1 MTPEEKLA
9 QRGFALSAPPAP
21 AANYVPV
28 TRMGNQL
35 FVSGQ
40 VSVGPNGLVSGQL
53 GRDIDTAAG
62 QKAAELCAINILA
75 QLRFSADVSLSRI
88 RLLKL
93 TVLVASVPE
102 FTEQHLVA
110 NGASDLF
117 VEVWAIMAAMPGP
130 LSASP
135 PCPLAPPSRSK
146 RWSRNCRRPRCGRGS
161 SLRHLSALYRRILVT
176 KSLWNDPIPRLRPSR
191 RPSRLA

>member
-40 VSVGPNGLVSGQL
+40 ISTGPNGLVSGQL
-53 GRDIDTAAG
+53 GRDLDTAAG
-62 QKAAELCAINILA
+62 QKAAELCAVNILA
-75 QLRFSADVSLSRI
+75 HLRFSADVSLSRI
-88 RLLKL
+88 RLVKL
-93 TVLVASVPE
+93 TVLVASVPD
-102 FTEQHLVA
+102 FIEQHLVA

-117 VEVWAIMAAMPGP
+117 AEVLGDNGSHARAAFGVVALPLGAAVEIEAVVEELP
-130 LSASP
+130 
-135 PCPLAPPSRSK
+135 
-146 RWSRNCRRPRCGRGS
+146 
-161 SLRHLSALYRRILVT
+161 
-176 KSLWNDPIPRLRPSR
+176 
-191 RPSRLA
+191 